1 MLFVYSLSDFMEL
14 RRVVITGLGAI
25 SPLGNTAPDTWK
37 AMIDGVSGIAPITSF
52 DATHYKTQFAGEVK
66 GFDPMT
72 VIDRK
77 EARKMDRYS
86 QFSICVA
93 DEALR
98 ASGLDLEKQDRS
110 RVGVIWGSGMGG
122 LQTTEENII
131 DFAKGDGIPR
141 FNPFMIPRAI
151 PSMAA
156 GLISIRFGLGGP
168 SFSVS
173 TACSSSSHALGSAFD
188 QIRLGHADV
197 LLTGGADADVTYT
210 GIGGFNSMHALSTRN
225 DSPST
230 ASRPFSKSRD
240 GFVLGEGAACLIL
253 EDYEHAK
260 ARGAKIY
267 AEVIGVGMTSDA
279 YHMTAPDP
287 EGNGAERVM
296 RLAIKDAGLQPEEVD
311 YINTHGTSTPLGDL
325 AELKAIQRVFGEH
338 VYEMNLDS
346 TKSMTGHLIGATG
359 AVEALA
365 CIMAL
370 KEGIIPPTINHD
382 PEDEDENIDYRI
394 NFTFNKA
401 QKRDIQYALSNTFGF
416 GGHNACLVFKKW
428 EG

>member
-98 ASGLDLEKQDRS
+98 DSGLDLEKQDRS

-230 ASRPFSKSRD
+230 ASRPFS
-240 GFVLGEGAACLIL
+240 
-253 EDYEHAK
+253 
-260 ARGAKIY
+260 
-267 AEVIGVGMTSDA
+267 
-279 YHMTAPDP
+279 
-287 EGNGAERVM
+287 
-296 RLAIKDAGLQPEEVD
+296 
-311 YINTHGTSTPLGDL
+311 
-325 AELKAIQRVFGEH
+325 
-338 VYEMNLDS
+338 
-346 TKSMTGHLIGATG
+346 
-359 AVEALA
+359 
-365 CIMAL
+365 
-370 KEGIIPPTINHD
+370 
-382 PEDEDENIDYRI
+382 
-394 NFTFNKA
+394 
-401 QKRDIQYALSNTFGF
+401 
-416 GGHNACLVFKKW
+416 
-428 EG
+428 

>member
-1 MLFVYSLSDFMEL
+1 
-14 RRVVITGLGAI
+14 
-25 SPLGNTAPDTWK
+25 
-37 AMIDGVSGIAPITSF
+37 MIDGVSGIAPITSF
-52 DATHYKTQFAGEVK
+52 DATHFKTRFAGEVK
-66 GFDPMT
+66 GFDPEQ
-72 VIDRK
+72 VFDKK

-86 QFSICVA
+86 QFSVCVA
-93 DEALR
+93 DEALKD
-98 ASGLDLEKQDRS
+98 SGLDLEKEDRS

-122 LQTTEENII
+122 LLSTEEQII
-131 DFAKGDGIPR
+131 DFAKGDGVPR
-141 FNPFMIPRAI
+141 FNPFMIPKAI
-151 PSMAA
+151 PSIAA
-156 GLISIRFGLGGP
+156 GHISIRFGLGGL

-173 TACSSSSHALGSAFD
+173 TACSSSSHAVASAFD

-210 GIGGFNSMHALSTRN
+210 GIGGFNSLHALSTNN
-225 DSPST
+225 DSPET

-240 GFVLGEGAACLIL
+240 GFVLGEGAACLIM
-253 EDYEHAK
+253 EEYEHAK

-267 AEVIGVGMTSDA
+267 AEMLGEGMTSDA

-287 EGNGAERVM
+287 DGKGAERVM
-296 RLAIKDAGLQPEEVD
+296 RLALKDAGLNPSDID
-311 YINTHGTSTPLGDL
+311 YINTHGTSTPLGDV
-325 AELKAIQRVFGEH
+325 AELKAIQRVFGDH

-370 KEGIIPPTINHD
+370 KDGIIPPTINHD
-382 PEDEDENIDYRI
+382 PEDIDENIDYRI

-401 QKRDIQYALSNTFGF
+401 QKRDIRYALSNTFGF
-416 GGHNACLVFKKW
+416 GGHNACLIFKKW
-428 EG
+428 EE